1 MAVQIQIKAQ
11 INGKTCRLGGEVL
24 WHDDATPKEIALGNR
39 LLEELKTMASIDIL
53 EPKGEWKDV
62 SEKETDETK
71 TT

>member
-24 WHDDATPKEIALGNR
+24 RHDDATPTEIVLGNR
-39 LLEELKTMASIDIL
+39 LLEELKTVTSIDIL
-53 EPKGEWKDV
+53 GSKWKDV
-62 SEKETDETK
+62 SEKKTDETK